1 MSCEKFDPQC
11 PGCRPAIIDP
21 RTGKV
26 LPADDPVME
35 IVNRVWEASPIE
47 DQEAFWRVTVKNS
60 RNQGDIARMNALT
73 SRMSAKAAN

>member
-21 RTGKV
+21 RTGKI

-35 IVNRVWEASPIE
+35 IINRVWDASPRE
-47 DQEAFWRVTVKNS
+47 EQEAFWRVTVKNS
-60 RNQGDIARMNALT
+60 RDPGDLDLMQALT
-73 SRMSAKAAN
+73 SRMSAKGVN